1 MRSRGRHGRAAGP
14 PTAANSF
21 SKHEGIVKAK
31 RGNGV
36 VFSESAFG
44 ADPGRVWKLT
54 DRKSGVRGEVLAEGD
69 FSKMSRPDNLRY
81 DRKGNLL
88 IFEDNGSSLGDTK
101 PAGPNNEVYVLP
113 KGTKGS
119 ENLRKF
125 ATVRGGGEGTGPW
138 FSRNGKIL
146 YLSIQ
151 DQAAARRHRQPRA
164 GHPRPEGAR
173 PQDTS
178 SQAAA
183 ASGAAR
189 SPRGCTATPLEP
201 EPGRHRLELG
211 ARARPPSPA
220 ARRARRARP
229 ARAARPPA
237 RSALRSTRATSRSP
251 SRNGST

>member
-1 MRSRGRHGRAAGP
+1 MPRRR
-14 PTAANSF
+14 ANSF

-36 VFSESAFG
+36 VFSESASG
-44 ADPGRVWKLT
+44 ADPGRVWNLT
-54 DRKSGVRGEVLAEGD
+54 DRKSGVRGTVLAEGD

-88 IFEDNGSSLGDTK
+88 IFEDNGSALDTN
-101 PAGPNNEVYVLP
+101 PATGGNNEVYVLP

-151 DQAAARRHRQPRA
+151 DQAQPDGTDSRVLAIHVPKGRGHKHRK
-164 GHPRPEGAR
+164 
-173 PQDTS
+173 
-178 SQAAA
+178 
-183 ASGAAR
+183 
-189 SPRGCTATPLEP
+189 
-201 EPGRHRLELG
+201 
-211 ARARPPSPA
+211 
-220 ARRARRARP
+220 
-229 ARAARPPA
+229 
-237 RSALRSTRATSRSP
+237 
-251 SRNGST
+251 